1 MLMEELNSIF
11 GSLRMGGIFI
21 SILSI
26 LVGGFGIANI
36 MFVSV
41 KERTNEIG
49 IQKSLGATRMFIL
62 TQFMVESVL
71 LCILGGILGLLL
83 VFLVAWGG
91 QFLLDYLDIDFK
103 ILISIKDLIFSIGL
117 SVLIGLI
124 SGFWPANVASKMN
137 PVEAIRTK

>member
-1 MLMEELNSIF
+1 
-11 GSLRMGGIFI
+11 
-21 SILSI
+21 
-26 LVGGFGIANI
+26 
-36 MFVSV
+36 
-41 KERTNEIG
+41 
-49 IQKSLGATRMFIL
+49 
-62 TQFMVESVL
+62 
-71 LCILGGILGLLL
+71 LGGILGLLL